1 MPTYLLYYRLRGLLM
16 AIKLTLCSKEILDT
30 VFTGAVH
37 GYNSLE
43 VDSFLDNVIRDYQI
57 IESNFLVSQKDIES
71 LQNKISELEEKNK
84 FLEIDNKRYEARFEG
99 IKNNDKSVSADNINL
114 VKRISAL
121 EKFLWKQGFNPNSVK

>member
-1 MPTYLLYYRLRGLLM
+1 M

-43 VDSFLDNVIRDYQI
+43 VDSFLDNVIRDYQL
-57 IESNFLVSQKDIES
+57 IESNYLVSQKDIDS
-71 LQNKISELEEKNK
+71 MQNKINELEEKNK

>member
-1 MPTYLLYYRLRGLLM
+1 M

-43 VDSFLDNVIRDYQI
+43 VDSFLDSIIRDYQI
-57 IESNFLVSQKDIES
+57 IESNYLVSQKDIES
-71 LQNKISELEEKNK
+71 LQNKISDLEEKNK
-84 FLEIDNKRYEARFEG
+84 NLEIENKRYQARFDG

-121 EKFLWKQGFNPNSVK
+121 EKYLWKQGFNPNNIK